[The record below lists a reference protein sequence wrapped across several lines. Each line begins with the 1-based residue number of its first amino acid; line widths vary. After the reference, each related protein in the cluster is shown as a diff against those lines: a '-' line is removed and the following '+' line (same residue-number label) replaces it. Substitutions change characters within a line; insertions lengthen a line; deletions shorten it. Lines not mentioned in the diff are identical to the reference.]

1 MTIDHVLSVK
11 TKSKWGMPAQSMQGQ
26 EIDYQKFRSIV
37 ASPMNGNK
45 KLIMYAYS
53 PNCPHC
59 RMFSP
64 QWDSFIQMASNK
76 ATDFSYYK
84 MDATKPNNRK
94 ILSDYNITSYPAVML
109 MTGQNMIRE
118 MDPGMGDMNMGVSWL
133 TTASGLPPSASSAF
147 GGFP

>member
-1 MTIDHVLSVK
+1 MTFDHVLSVK
-11 TKSKWGMPAQSMQGQ
+11 LKSKWNMTGQ
-26 EIDYQKFRSIV
+26 EIDYQKFRSIID
-37 ASPMNGNK
+37 SPMNKNK

-64 QWDSFIQMASNK
+64 QWDSFINNAANQASE
-76 ATDFSYYK
+76 FSYYK
-84 MDATKPNNRK
+84 MDATKPSNRQ
-94 ILSDYNITSYPAVML
+94 ILSDYNIQQYPAVML

-133 TTASGLPPSASSAF
+133 TTASGLPPSASSQF